1 MVAEDFGYVV
11 VVGIVVLA
19 LGFGYFVGWL
29 IFQVVCE
36 REKQRKKKKHKVEF
50 GSLKHYK

>member
-11 VVGIVVLA
+11 VFGVGGV
-19 LGFGYFVGWL
+19 FVGWL